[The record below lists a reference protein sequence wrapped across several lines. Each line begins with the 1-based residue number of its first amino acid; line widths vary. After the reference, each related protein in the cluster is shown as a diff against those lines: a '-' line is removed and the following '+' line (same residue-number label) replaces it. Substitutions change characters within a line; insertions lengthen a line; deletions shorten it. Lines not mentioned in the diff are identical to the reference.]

1 MRRRLSRHS
10 GCVHQRRRRRHRAR
24 HLARRRQAPCRAPG
38 GATGRGG
45 SFKTPV
51 CAAVLVSPPISA
63 VLAAAIAWEAWQDIE
78 PLQHQHWL
86 GPLLVAALLRQHG
99 KVVSHLFCLNAG

>member
-1 MRRRLSRHS
+1 M
-10 GCVHQRRRRRHRAR
+10 
-24 HLARRRQAPCRAPG
+24 
-38 GATGRGG
+38 
-45 SFKTPV
+45 
-51 CAAVLVSPPISA
+51 
-63 VLAAAIAWEAWQDIE
+63 LAAAIAWEAWQDIE